1 MCYDLHF
8 FISFFIFQTMASEL
22 NMYESQVQD
31 YKYDIERLSREL
43 QDIKKKYFLQKKRE
57 QQQRYDTLIL
67 LWHGFFLSNILFL
80 RIYSLA
86 DFFQHDVV
94 LTSTFT
100 VILTYQKDFLSSNI
114 FLSKF
119 QEQCHIIWPLIDL
132 IIF

>member
-1 MCYDLHF
+1 MVFVLAIGYKLYLL

-67 LWHGFFLSNILFL
+67 L
-80 RIYSLA
+80 
-86 DFFQHDVV
+86 
-94 LTSTFT
+94 
-100 VILTYQKDFLSSNI
+100 
-114 FLSKF
+114 
-119 QEQCHIIWPLIDL
+119 
-132 IIF
+132 

>member
-67 LWHGFFLSNILFL
+67 L
-80 RIYSLA
+80 
-86 DFFQHDVV
+86 
-94 LTSTFT
+94 
-100 VILTYQKDFLSSNI
+100 
-114 FLSKF
+114 
-119 QEQCHIIWPLIDL
+119 
-132 IIF
+132 